1 MDLLALDYV
10 VFGVLLV
17 SAALSL
23 MRGFVKEVL
32 SITGWV
38 VSSYAA
44 LFFGPLVKPLLA
56 PYIDIEW
63 VVNAGALLLVF
74 LVFLILCSF
83 ASNFI
88 SGKLKDSGIGMLDRT
103 LGVAFGGLRGA
114 FIVCLAY
121 FVVVL
126 VLPEKDHPDWIRDA
140 KVRPLMQTGIRVM
153 VTLVPMDRLPLNI
166 TDIEGTLRNMPEQ
179 SFEKLAPA
187 LLPELIP
194 DTPSSSALSQ
204 PGADEAQ
211 DTQADTG
218 YKQNDRDLMERL
230 IRNTEGVR

>member
-1 MDLLALDYV
+1 MELLALDYV
-10 VFGVLLV
+10 IFGVLLV

-32 SITGWV
+32 SITGWI

-44 LFFGPLVKPLLA
+44 LFLGPLVKPFLA
-56 PYIDIEW
+56 PYINIEW

-74 LVFLILCSF
+74 LVVLILFSF
-83 ASNFI
+83 LSNFI
-88 SGKLKDSGIGMLDRT
+88 SSKLRDSGIGMLDRT

-140 KVRPLMQTGIRVM
+140 KMRPLLQTGIRVL

-166 TDIEGTLRNMPEQ
+166 TNIEGTLRNMPEQ
-179 SFEKLAPA
+179 SLEQLAPA
-187 LLPELIP
+187 LLPELAP
-194 DTPSSSALSQ
+194 DA
-204 PGADEAQ
+204 ADDAPDPVENEAQ